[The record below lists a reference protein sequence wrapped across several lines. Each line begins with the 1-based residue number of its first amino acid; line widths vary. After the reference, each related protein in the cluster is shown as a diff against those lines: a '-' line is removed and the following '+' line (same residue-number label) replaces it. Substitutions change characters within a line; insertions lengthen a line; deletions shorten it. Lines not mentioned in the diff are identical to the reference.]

1 MNKKTLTVLT
11 VLFFFAWGT
20 LSWVTTDLLLSDQL
34 TLLANLRTVT
44 YIVAA
49 ASVFL
54 RYYIRRIPDERILLY
69 GAMICVVALV
79 MMMNR
84 TLLPAGYLLVGITR
98 IFLIPANLGFVDR
111 VLGAR
116 NATIITGGGFYLA
129 NAALSPVAEFLVEA
143 NRWRFA
149 FGMAIVLLIFSAYVT
164 YRLEKVLEAEEEVE
178 EAPPSATHPPSA
190 FGKGVIVFVAIQT
203 CYGLVEIALF
213 PLSELLLG
221 ERTDAGRVKGL
232 RQFAALVGVI
242 VTCFYRK
249 PLSLRA
255 LLTVQFA
262 GLALILAGAQLEL
275 GGLVFFGI
283 FVEGAMFALLER
295 ESEIIY
301 LEGLR
306 GLPSAAV
313 ARQFIDG
320 SYRLATIPGE
330 LVAANSPLF
339 LNLGVAPI
347 LPLVTLMALSTP
359 FRHWVARVLHR
370 IASKA

>member
-1 MNKKTLTVLT
+1 MDKKILTVLT

-20 LSWVTTDLLLSDQL
+20 LSWVTADLLLSDQL
-34 TLLANLRTVT
+34 SLLANLRTVT

-49 ASVFL
+49 VAVFL

-69 GAMICVVALV
+69 GAMICVVALLV
-79 MMMNR
+79 MMNR
-84 TLLPAGYLLVGITR
+84 RLLPAGYLLVGITR

-116 NATIITGGGFYLA
+116 NATIVTGGGFYLA

-149 FGMAIVLLIFSAYVT
+149 FGAAIVLLILSAYVT
-164 YRLEKVLEAEEEVE
+164 FRLEKVLEAEEEVE
-178 EAPPSATHPPSA
+178 ETPPSASHPPSA

-203 CYGLVEIALF
+203 CYGLVEIVLF
-213 PLSELLLG
+213 PLSALLLG

-232 RQFAALVGVI
+232 RQFAALVGVV

-255 LLTVQFA
+255 LLTIQFA
-262 GLALILAGAQLEL
+262 GLALILVGAQYGI
-275 GGLVFFGI
+275 GGLCFFGI
-283 FVEGAMFALLER
+283 FVEGVMFALLER

-320 SYRLATIPGE
+320 AYRLATVPGE
-330 LVAANSPLF
+330 LVAANTPLF
-339 LNLGVAPI
+339 LSLGVAPI
-347 LPLVTLMALSTP
+347 LPLLILVSFKTP
-359 FRHWVARVLHR
+359 LRHGVARALR
-370 IASKA
+370 RLGNKA